1 MASET
6 TSFLQSE
13 DTSQFYKK
21 EYKEG
26 TDVKI
31 KRVNDQNRKIKV
43 YGKTRKLTKIE
54 AWPTAQGLL
63 SIPTQ
68 SLPSSKRRRK
78 KKDILNT
85 GYPFFGCFTKEHK
98 TTKSKIC
105 QHDGMKNEAELN
117 DGTNT
122 YLSKIYQSYY
132 SECCILLVLTIKV
145 QVTDILV

>member
-1 MASET
+1 MNISVVKYALRTKAYGMTISLTNRGILTIGISNLSAELYWKVVYVNLNLTMASET

-54 AWPTAQGLL
+54 A
-63 SIPTQ
+63 
-68 SLPSSKRRRK
+68 
-78 KKDILNT
+78 
-85 GYPFFGCFTKEHK
+85 
-98 TTKSKIC
+98 
-105 QHDGMKNEAELN
+105 
-117 DGTNT
+117 
-122 YLSKIYQSYY
+122 
-132 SECCILLVLTIKV
+132 
-145 QVTDILV
+145 